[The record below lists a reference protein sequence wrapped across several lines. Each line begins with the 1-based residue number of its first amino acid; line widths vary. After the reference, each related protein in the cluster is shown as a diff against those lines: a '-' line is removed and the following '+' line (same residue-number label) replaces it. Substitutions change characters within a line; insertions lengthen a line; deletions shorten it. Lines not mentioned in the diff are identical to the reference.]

1 MTSGPPTEAGR
12 HTMLFFDFSKEV
24 ACMLPD
30 DALHGN
36 IRNPI
41 FPLTLGEDELAWLEA
56 EDIW

>member
-1 MTSGPPTEAGR
+1 
-12 HTMLFFDFSKEV
+12 MLFFDFSKEV